1 MKKTRLT
8 IAVVAGYLLC
18 QIIAD
23 VTAVKIIS
31 FLGFT
36 IPAATFIYALSFTM
50 RDLAHKQM
58 GKKATTYLII
68 VAGVVNVLMAAY
80 FIFTIYLEPA
90 VFWGGQEAY
99 AATLGLVPRIVIA
112 SILAELV
119 AQLLDTEIYQRFW
132 ERYPKAPQFTRVL
145 VSNGVAAPIDSI
157 IFVSIAFAGT
167 MPIQALISLMIGQAV
182 FKFALAI
189 ISMPMIYLIPQN
201 PEYIPEAG

>member
-1 MKKTRLT
+1 M
-8 IAVVAGYLLC
+8 IEW
-18 QIIAD
+18 
-23 VTAVKIIS
+23 
-31 FLGFT
+31 
-36 IPAATFIYALSFTM
+36 
-50 RDLAHKQM
+50 HNEQM

-99 AATLGLVPRIVIA
+99 AVTLGLVPRIVIA

-132 ERYPKAPQFTRVL
+132 ERFPNAPQFTRVL
-145 VSNGVAAPIDSI
+145 ASNGIAAPIDSI

-182 FKFALAI
+182 FKFALAV

-201 PEYIPEAG
+201 PEYMPKSG